1 MYINTYGH
9 YGVLVFVLQLIGLG
23 FFIAGLVL
31 RYAAE
36 SVQGY
41 VDLEALG
48 DRIPEFARYDKLVV
62 NDSAHNTKA

>member
-1 MYINTYGH
+1 MVIWG
-9 YGVLVFVLQLIGLG
+9 LVLQLIGLG

-48 DRIPEFARYDKLVV
+48 DRIPEFARYDKRKRCL
-62 NDSAHNTKA
+62 